1 MNSTVTISA
10 VITDTKSKSWL
21 DKNHPSLSTIS
32 SYFLPYIQTFIE
44 KVSRELKQMSLWI
57 ISRRIVA
64 TVQGNLTCFLL
75 CPFQT
80 TSLPIV
86 VISNV
91 SQLPSGWASIL
102 WFNMLSTDPKVFA
115 RKQYILSGTAS
126 NFQPLFSSGCCI
138 LALQMTL
145 NEFQVYWG
153 AVTSMT

>member
-1 MNSTVTISA
+1 M
-10 VITDTKSKSWL
+10 
-21 DKNHPSLSTIS
+21 
-32 SYFLPYIQTFIE
+32 
-44 KVSRELKQMSLWI
+44 
-57 ISRRIVA
+57 A
-64 TVQGNLTCFLL
+64 TVQGNLTCFCL

-115 RKQYILSGTAS
+115 RKQYTLSDTMS
-126 NFQPLFSSGCCI
+126 NFQALFASSCCI

-145 NEFQVYWG
+145 TELQVQKE
-153 AVTSMT
+153 AVTSLT